1 MLLVDQLKQ
10 AFSAARAYITKLFSK
25 KKKSVTPFP
34 TAQAPTEAT
43 GVASGTKATDAKTSK
58 GVATKKKKK
67 SRKATPVNLDD
78 VRSTLAIFDNTDGEH
93 WKSRAGWRSILPV
106 NQWFGILI
114 FESRVVEL
122 CLGLN
127 ALKGPVPSEIG
138 KLAAL
143 KKLTL
148 NENSLTGPIPQ
159 TICNLMELEYLD
171 ISYNNLSGALTP
183 GFFNLPKLRFVYL
196 QRNLLSGWVPSSAS
210 SSTSLEILC
219 LEHNYFDGEP
229 PSGWGAALNL
239 KELHLHGNQFVD
251 SNLARIRLVNEVP
264 ESCEVT
270 A

>member
-43 GVASGTKATDAKTSK
+43 VVASGTKATDAKTSK

-127 ALKGPVPSEIG
+127 ALKVESCIRPFVAMVAISWHQ
-138 KLAAL
+138 L
-143 KKLTL
+143 
-148 NENSLTGPIPQ
+148 LTG
-159 TICNLMELEYLD
+159 LMTTFVELLGT
-171 ISYNNLSGALTP
+171 SA
-183 GFFNLPKLRFVYL
+183 
-196 QRNLLSGWVPSSAS
+196 QRDRKAC
-210 SSTSLEILC
+210 STQEAYSE
-219 LEHNYFDGEP
+219 
-229 PSGWGAALNL
+229 
-239 KELHLHGNQFVD
+239 
-251 SNLARIRLVNEVP
+251 
-264 ESCEVT
+264 
-270 A
+270 